1 MANTRIKDLTTTAPD
16 AANDDYLV
24 LDGQTN
30 GTRKI
35 LASNIGGLTIT
46 VDSAMSSSSE
56 NPVQNKVIYTALQAK
71 ANSSSLATVATSG
84 SYTDLSSKP
93 TIPTKTS
100 DLNNDSGFITL
111 SDLPIYDGGVS

>member
-35 LASNIGGLTIT
+35 LASNIGGSTIT

-56 NPVQNKVIYTALQAK
+56 NPVQNKVIYTALQSK
-71 ANSSSLATVATSG
+71 ADAGDIVTYAISISG
-84 SYTDLSSKP
+84 
-93 TIPTKTS
+93 
-100 DLNNDSGFITL
+100 NVITL
-111 SDLPIYDGGVS
+111 TGSDSSTSTVTLPTYSGGVS

>member
-35 LASNIGGLTIT
+35 LASNIGGGSVDWSDIT
-46 VDSAMSSSSE
+46 
-56 NPVQNKVIYTALQAK
+56 NKPTF
-71 ANSSSLATVATSG
+71 ATVATSG

-93 TIPTKTS
+93 TIPTNTS
-100 DLNNDSGFITL
+100 DLVNDSGFITL
-111 SDLPIYDGGVS
+111 ADLPIYDGGVS

>member
-35 LASNIGGLTIT
+35 LASNIGGSSIT
-46 VDSAMSSSSE
+46 VDDTMSSSSE

-71 ANSSSLATVATSG
+71 ADAGDIVTYAISISG
-84 SYTDLSSKP
+84 
-93 TIPTKTS
+93 
-100 DLNNDSGFITL
+100 NVITL
-111 SDLPIYDGGVS
+111 TGSDSSTSTVTLPTYSGGVS

>member
-35 LASNIGGLTIT
+35 LASNIGGSTIT

-56 NPVQNKVIYTALQAK
+56 NPVQNKVIYTALQGK
-71 ANSSSLATVATSG
+71 ADAGDIVTYAISISG
-84 SYTDLSSKP
+84 
-93 TIPTKTS
+93 
-100 DLNNDSGFITL
+100 NVITL
-111 SDLPIYDGGVS
+111 TGSDSSTSTVTLPTYSGGVS